1 MFEKLL
7 LSAALTLSLH
17 IFAGVSTSAKLP
29 KSLVLRSSD
38 RPTQTVKLPSV
49 AVPAGL
55 KSNVES

>member
-17 IFAGVSTSAKLP
+17 IFAGVSSNAKFP
-29 KSLVLRSSD
+29 KTLVLRSGAS
-38 RPTQTVKLPSV
+38 PAQTQKLPLI
-49 AVPAGL
+49 AVPAGF